1 VVPNFR
7 FHFKQGLLKV
17 LSSIFL
23 VILSLYAAA
32 QTPSEK
38 ELLFARC
45 NLGNSVPE
53 KILSMRSIVLYDK
66 SLTEAE
72 LEETQKMFQQT
83 GIDAVAYFN
92 INRTLAGPDINTVFT
107 KYLIS
112 RAIGYLI
119 FFEKSK
125 NYALT
130 FVPFNNSYEL
140 VAESSPA
147 WRETHGS
154 LTELLRNVYRATLNT
169 QKKQNLLINDFPETD
184 AALNVFNSRRFETFS
199 NDAKSFKVAVP
210 KWGNEKADA
219 ELEQILKAHFPAKW
233 ELVDPRMDE
242 RELSNRGYITVLRYI
257 HTEGEEARNVLGY
270 DPAQLAK
277 SLTSVVY
284 VNGEADIKTI
294 PANQPVYKFYIKH
307 IEYGNI
313 FLGKGWDADL
323 TWQEALKNHLLGM
336 REGLKF

>member
-1 VVPNFR
+1 MTPIFR
-7 FHFKQGLLKV
+7 FHFKPDFLKLLSFFFLLV
-17 LSSIFL
+17 LS
-23 VILSLYAAA
+23 LSAAA
-32 QTPSEK
+32 QAPSEK
-38 ELLFARC
+38 EMLFARC
-45 NLGNSVPE
+45 TIGSTVPD
-53 KILSMRSIVLYDK
+53 KLLSARSIVLYDK
-66 SLTEAE
+66 TLTAEE

-92 INRTLAGPDINTVFT
+92 INRTLAGPDLNNAFT

-125 NYALT
+125 NYSLT
-130 FVPFNNSYEL
+130 FVQFNNTSEL
-140 VAESSPA
+140 VSESSPA
-147 WRETHGS
+147 WRESQTS
-154 LTELLRNVYRATLNT
+154 LTELLRNVYRGTLNT

-184 AALNVFNSRRFETFS
+184 IALKVFNSRRFETFS

-219 ELEQILKAHFPAKW
+219 ELEQILKEHFPAKW
-233 ELVDPRMDE
+233 ELVDPTLEE
-242 RELSNRGYITVLRYI
+242 RELSNRGFITVLRFI

-284 VNGEADIKTI
+284 VNGEADLKTI
-294 PANQPVYKFYIKH
+294 PANQTVYKFYIKH

-323 TWQEALKNHLLGM
+323 TWQNALKNHLLGM
-336 REGLKF
+336 REALKF